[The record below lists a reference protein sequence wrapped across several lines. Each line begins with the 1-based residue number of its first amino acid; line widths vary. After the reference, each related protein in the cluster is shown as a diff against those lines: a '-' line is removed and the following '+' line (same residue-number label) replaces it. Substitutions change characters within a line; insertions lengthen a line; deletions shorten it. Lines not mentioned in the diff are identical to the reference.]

1 MPKPAPFQARFQ
13 LDIQGHLG
21 PVQQLAVSPDGKLL
35 LSADAQ
41 ELRVWDLATRQ
52 PLHRWF
58 APWMGMEP
66 GLLLRF
72 ALSPD
77 GRWVVVVTL
86 NRWRDTLGDAA
97 PAFTELQVYELATG
111 NLQAASTW
119 PGLAQDLAF
128 SADGRQLLLASDP
141 GAGECTQLQ
150 LLSLRALLQARF
162 RPWPAPLAGLQGR
175 GGEGLRLALRSVPGG
190 GWLLAAQARRSPGA
204 LVWLASDRKAGLQV
218 QRQIHTPVALQVRTL
233 ACSARHAVVA
243 GYGSPRR
250 DGRLGQLLSY
260 RHDGQALPRTLT
272 ESLPAA
278 LAFDAMGTRLLV
290 GLQVDVA
297 QPPEDGVA
305 PVGADMP
312 PARPGSA
319 AYFNGPPMPEEEGL
333 GLQSVQ
339 VNAYAV
345 AGDALTLCS
354 SYFGHD
360 DSVRA
365 VAWAGAGLALSSG
378 GDNQALH
385 AWSTECRFPVRR
397 WALRGSGRNCFAPG
411 IDADEQLRFGVLPPR
426 LLPPQHPER
435 QQCFDLRS
443 RTLSTTRASD
453 IDPDDYASEK
463 WLVAGELSPVI
474 QLGHLDDAMAALD
487 ALAEKA
493 VDAATFPADLSLYV
507 GADDEWLLW
516 SRSGFYD
523 ASPRGAQRAGYCIDR
538 GREQEALFLPADRFK
553 AFYRPDLIA
562 AIVRHGS
569 EERARRAGVA
579 IPQLALAQ
587 MLPPLLELSRDGLAV
602 DGGRVTLRFSVQQ
615 LGAGAPLERV
625 WVVANE
631 RFAWELRRTD
641 ATWPRRRGR
650 QGERR
655 FQVSLPL
662 RPGRNVF
669 KLCAETADAKAVP
682 LRGRGDGP
690 ALASTPA
697 AAPALPPPGRLH
709 LLCVGVSQM
718 AVAGTPQAQGFKNLR
733 YAHRDAIAVFKALAR
748 GRRQATGALH
758 NPAFSAVQ
766 GELLTDAAATRAAVL
781 AALERL
787 CAPLR
792 ASAGAQADAPRDV
805 LMVFLAGHGA
815 RFAGEQDL
823 YFFTHDVEPAT
834 MDRSGLS
841 LLELGRLVTSVAAE
855 VVLVIDTCHAAL
867 AGDDVIA
874 SLSPEELGQR
884 LHALNERG
892 LTLLSAARGDEIA
905 RENPLTRQGL
915 FTGALL
921 QTLADTRFYA
931 PGPPGQRALTLL
943 GLMHGIETLVPLA
956 SAQAGTKPQTP
967 VCRSYGDLLP
977 LTLYRR

>member
-1 MPKPAPFQARFQ
+1 MPKPTAFNARFQ
-13 LDIQGHLG
+13 LDTQGHLG
-21 PVQQLAVSPDGKLL
+21 PVHQLAVSPDGNRL
-35 LSADAQ
+35 LSADAR

-58 APWMGMEP
+58 APWMGPEV
-66 GLLLRF
+66 GHLLRF

-86 NRWRDTLGDAA
+86 NSWRETLGKA
-97 PAFTELQVYELATG
+97 PLTRSELQVYELATG
-111 NLQAASTW
+111 NLQAACTW
-119 PGLAQDLAF
+119 PGFVQDLAF
-128 SADGRQLLLASDP
+128 STDGRQLLLASDP
-141 GAGECTQLQ
+141 GQGEATRLH
-150 LLSLRALLQARF
+150 LLPTRALLQARF
-162 RPWPAPLAGLQGR
+162 DHWPAPLAQLQGL

-190 GWLLAAQARRSPGA
+190 GWLLAAQARRTPGA
-204 LVWLASDRKAGLQV
+204 LVWLGFDRQAGLQV
-218 QRQIHTPVALQVRTL
+218 QRQIHTPVGLQVRTL

-297 QPPEDGVA
+297 RPPADGLA
-305 PVGADMP
+305 PAGADMP

-345 AGDALTLCS
+345 RGDTLDLCS

-365 VAWAGAGLALSSG
+365 LAWAGEGLAISSG

-385 AWSTECRFPVRR
+385 AWSTDCRFPGRR
-397 WALRGSGRNCFAPG
+397 WALRGNGRNCFAPG
-411 IDADEQLRFGVLPPR
+411 IDADERLHFGVLPPR
-426 LLPPQHPER
+426 LLPPQHAQR

-443 RTLSTTRASD
+443 RTLSTTSASD
-453 IDPDDYASEK
+453 VDPDDYASEK
-463 WLVAGELSPVI
+463 WLVAGELTPVI
-474 QLGHLDDAMAALD
+474 QLGHLDDALAALD

-569 EERARRAGVA
+569 EARARRAGVA
-579 IPQLALAQ
+579 IPRLALAQ
-587 MLPPLLELSRDGLAV
+587 MLPPLLELSRGGLV
-602 DGGRVTLRFSVQQ
+602 VEGGRVTLRFSVQQ
-615 LGAGAPLERV
+615 LGEGAALERV

-631 RFAWELRRTD
+631 RFAWELKRTD
-641 ATWPRRRGR
+641 AGWPRRRGR
-650 QGERR
+650 QGEQR
-655 FQVSLPL
+655 FEVTLPL

-669 KLCAETADAKAVP
+669 KLCAETAAAKAVP
-682 LRGRGDGP
+682 LICRVEGA
-690 ALASTPA
+690 ALELAPA
-697 AAPALPPPGRLH
+697 APDLPPPGRLH

-733 YAHRDAIAVFKALAR
+733 YAHLDAIAVFKALAR
-748 GRRQATGALH
+748 GRGKAADRLH
-758 NPAFSAVQ
+758 NPAFAAVQ
-766 GELLTDAAATRAAVL
+766 GELLTDAAATRSAVL

-792 ASAGAQADAPRDV
+792 ANAPAGAPRDV

-841 LLELGRLVTSVAAE
+841 LLELGRRVTAVAAE

-867 AGDDVIA
+867 AGDDVMA

-884 LHALNERG
+884 IHALNERG
-892 LTLLSAARGDEIA
+892 LSVLSAARGDEIA
-905 RENPLTRQGL
+905 RENRLTRQGL

-921 QTLADTRFYA
+921 DTLADERFYA